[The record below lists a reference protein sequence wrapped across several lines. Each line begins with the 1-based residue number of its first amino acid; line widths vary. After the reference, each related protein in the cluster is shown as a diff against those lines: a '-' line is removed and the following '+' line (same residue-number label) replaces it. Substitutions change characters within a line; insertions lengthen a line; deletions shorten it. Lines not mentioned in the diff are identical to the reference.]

1 MFNKFSNNFVIEFVI
16 SPLAVHENSIGIESY
31 ALLCSLVYSNFCY
44 SLKRTTNFKSRNHMI
59 EKKGKL
65 HHKRIKDP
73 LYFQITERSSRN
85 RLLQN
90 STNGQHR
97 RIFDKI
103 NLVLSG
109 NTRQAYFMKSL
120 WMIFSYIS
128 NEQKILFLRRRKSNR
143 SNRKSFKKS
152 RSLTLNNFNK
162 I

>member
-1 MFNKFSNNFVIEFVI
+1 
-16 SPLAVHENSIGIESY
+16 
-31 ALLCSLVYSNFCY
+31 
-44 SLKRTTNFKSRNHMI
+44 MI

-120 WMIFSYIS
+120 
-128 NEQKILFLRRRKSNR
+128 
-143 SNRKSFKKS
+143 
-152 RSLTLNNFNK
+152 
-162 I
+162 